1 MELPEGTAV
10 RLSSVSLSDSLE
22 KTIENAHIQQA
33 RALIENYVWPL
44 PICTEAEE
52 EKRYWP
58 SSPQYVNS
66 LRRFRLPGHPLA
78 LLGFLLTSWVVSFL
92 SYDSASG
99 QKWQSRRAAIAIC
112 GCGKKFYSRSY
123 YNKHI
128 RWQCRQEPS
137 FFCAYCDYKT
147 FWKSKLKRHEMCH
160 IRKELM
166 NEMRCDSQHFLSI
179 ENTTCSQGV
188 QSEYLANS
196 SNLEIVDT
204 CSINPETVVK
214 QEKKDV
220 PISAEGAENFTV
232 KVTCSDKP

>member
-1 MELPEGTAV
+1 
-10 RLSSVSLSDSLE
+10 
-22 KTIENAHIQQA
+22 
-33 RALIENYVWPL
+33 
-44 PICTEAEE
+44 
-52 EKRYWP
+52 
-58 SSPQYVNS
+58 
-66 LRRFRLPGHPLA
+66 
-78 LLGFLLTSWVVSFL
+78 
-92 SYDSASG
+92 
-99 QKWQSRRAAIAIC
+99 
-112 GCGKKFYSRSY
+112 
-123 YNKHI
+123 
-128 RWQCRQEPS
+128 
-137 FFCAYCDYKT
+137 
-147 FWKSKLKRHEMCH
+147 MCH